1 MSEWVSEWVNEWMNE
16 IMNGWVSEWV
26 IVWINEWVNE
36 RTYEWNNEWMN
47 EWMTCGYISEIQV
60 INNWIGKSQII
71 HKKHGN
77 QIKKLTKQG
86 INCQSVHSVGMTVVM
101 LVCHSIR
108 PNVKQ
113 AIQSLD

>member
-1 MSEWVSEWVNEWMNE
+1 MNESMNGRTNEPTNEQTNEWMK
-16 IMNGWVSEWV
+16 EWV
-26 IVWINEWVNE
+26 IDWINEWMSEWTNE
-36 RTYEWNNEWMN
+36 RTDKWNNEWM
-47 EWMTCGYISEIQV
+47 TCDYISEIQV
-60 INNWIGKSQII
+60 INTWIGKSQII

-86 INCQSVHSVGMTVVM
+86 INCQSVHSVGMSVVM

-108 PNVKQ
+108 PLVKQ